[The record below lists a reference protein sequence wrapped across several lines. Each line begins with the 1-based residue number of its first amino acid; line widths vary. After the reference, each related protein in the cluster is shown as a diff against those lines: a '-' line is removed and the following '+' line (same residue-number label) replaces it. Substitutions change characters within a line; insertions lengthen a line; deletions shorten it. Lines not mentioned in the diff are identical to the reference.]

1 MGERVVFGIRTSD
14 NDETVLYLYSHWGG
28 HTAKMDLANAL
39 ARAMDRIN
47 MNDDD
52 YATMIIV
59 NQIVGGEWDSDTGYG
74 LSVGTYAT
82 PDHGLW
88 EVDLRSKR
96 VNYYDTPWGESPM
109 LISDYTFDEL
119 INEHATREVKV

>member
-14 NDETVLYLYSHWGG
+14 NDASVVYLYSHWGG
-28 HTAKMDLANAL
+28 YTAKLDLANAL

-52 YATMIIV
+52 YATMTIV
-59 NQIVGGEWDSDTGYG
+59 NQIVGGDWDSDTGYG
-74 LSVGTYAT
+74 LSVGSYAT

-88 EVDLRSKR
+88 EVDLRSRR
-96 VNYYDTPWGESPM
+96 VKYYDTPWREAPM
-109 LISDYTFDEL
+109 LVSEYTFDEF
-119 INEHATREVKV
+119 IAGVREEVTA

>member
-14 NDETVLYLYSHWGG
+14 NDQAVVYLYSHWGG
-28 HTAKMDLANAL
+28 YTAKMDLANAL
-39 ARAMDRIN
+39 SRAMYRID

-59 NQIVGGEWDSDTGYG
+59 NQIVGEGWDNPGYG
-74 LSVGTYAT
+74 LSVGSYAT

-96 VNYYDTPWGESPM
+96 VNYYDTPWRESPM
-109 LISDYTFDEL
+109 LISEYTFDEF
-119 INEHATREVKV
+119 INEHATRQVTA